1 MKENTDNT
9 RLANGIIVNN
19 KFFPQKNLASGT
31 LRIVLTTKCN
41 FMCRYC
47 FAEGEEN
54 REFREVDI
62 EKLKRILKI
71 SKEFGI
77 NKVKLTGGE
86 PLLYSKIEE
95 LLKYCR
101 DINMP
106 YIDLTT
112 NISMLNKEKI
122 KLLNKY
128 KVNALTL
135 SLDTLKRDKFE
146 YLCCFKNYDIIL
158 KNLDYTIKNFNGKLR
173 ANCIVFDDM
182 YDEEDYNKIIN
193 LCRENNIG
201 LRLVEP
207 SKVEGLEITYTKEKF
222 NEYVEKLREKSL
234 KIIKSD
240 CKSVEYLFFDED
252 WYITI
257 MHSLCDNKLCD
268 SCIDYMYIRVSSELK
283 LKPCLSRRDTEVE
296 ADYEDEDKIR
306 QAFIKAI
313 SYMGVG
319 VKDEI
324 KQD

>member
-1 MKENTDNT
+1 MKENNDNT
-9 RLANGIIVNN
+9 RLANGVIIDN

-41 FMCRYC
+41 FMCKYC
-47 FAEGEEN
+47 FAEGEKN
-54 REFREVDI
+54 KDFREIDI
-62 EKLKRILKI
+62 EKLKPILKI

-77 NKVKLTGGE
+77 NKIKLTGGE

-101 DINMP
+101 EIKIP

-112 NISMLNKEKI
+112 NISMLNKQNIE
-122 KLLNKY
+122 LLNKY
-128 KVNALTL
+128 KVDALTL
-135 SLDTLKRDKFE
+135 SIDTLNKEKFQ
-146 YLCCFKNYDIIL
+146 YLSCFKNYDLIIE
-158 KNLDYTIKNFNGKLR
+158 NLNYTIKNFNGKLR
-173 ANCIVFDDM
+173 ANCIVFDVM
-182 YDEEDYNKIIN
+182 YDEDDYNKIID
-193 LCRENNIG
+193 LCKKNNIG

-207 SKVEGLEITYTKEKF
+207 SRVEGLEITYTKEKF
-222 NEYVEKLREKSL
+222 NKYIEKLRKKAS

-240 CKSVEYLFFDED
+240 CKSVEYLFFNDD

-268 SCIDYMYIRVSSELK
+268 SCTYYMYIRITSELK

-296 ADYEDEDKIR
+296 AYYKEEDKIR
-306 QAFIKAI
+306 QAFTKAI

-319 VKDEI
+319 IKDEI
-324 KQD
+324 